1 MDSQFE
7 MKRILITGKTYPN
20 PARTGIEVACVGG
33 VTEEGNWIRLF
44 PIPFRLLADDK
55 QFKKYDEIEVMAK
68 KARSDQRPESYQ
80 VDPDSI
86 SVVRSMSSGG
96 NKWNEVREKLLP
108 LVSASMCVIQEQRK
122 ITRVTLGAF
131 QPTGQIKLTI
141 EATETDW
148 TPEQLQKLVNY
159 GMFDKIPQSTL
170 EKVPYKFVYHFN
182 CGTSEC
188 NGHNISCIDWEMCQT

>member
-20 PARTGIEVACVGG
+20 PARKGVEVSCVGG
-33 VTEEGNWIRLF
+33 VTEKGNWIRLF
-44 PIPFRLLADDK
+44 PIPFRLLVDDK

-96 NKWNEVREKLLP
+96 NKWNEVRERLLP

-170 EKVPYKFVYHFN
+170 EKVPYKYVYHFN
-182 CGTSEC
+182 CGMSEC

>member
-1 MDSQFE
+1 MRRWRYRRRKLDPSVSDSVQTFG
-7 MKRILITGKTYPN
+7 RRQAI
-20 PARTGIEVACVGG
+20 
-33 VTEEGNWIRLF
+33 
-44 PIPFRLLADDK
+44 
-55 QFKKYDEIEVMAK
+55 QKYDEIEVMAK

-96 NKWNEVREKLLP
+96 NKWNEVRERLLP
-108 LVSASMCVIQEQRK
+108 LVSASMCVIQGQRK

-131 QPTGQIKLTI
+131 QPTGQIKLAI
-141 EATETDW
+141 AATETDW